1 MWKPMLSPNWTRD
14 RISASSTRLIYFRMR
29 CEEREVQYRARGWWA
44 DDTLTRWLARH
55 VEERPDA
62 PALVFQEN
70 VLSWKAL
77 EEKVLSTAAGLRARG
92 VGPGD
97 VVAVQLP
104 NIPEFGRSYLA
115 IARLGAVTC
124 TLHVP
129 YRGAAVQALLRHSG
143 ARLALCLPQSKEM
156 FEGRAIAFAE
166 LQGDE
171 TP

>member
-1 MWKPMLSPNWTRD
+1 
-14 RISASSTRLIYFRMR
+14 MR

-104 NIPEFGRSYLA
+104 NIPEFVLSYLA
-115 IARLGAVTC
+115 IARLGVVTC

-129 YRGAAVQALLRHSG
+129 YRGAEVQALMEVELAISLREKG
-143 ARLALCLPQSKEM
+143 Y
-156 FEGRAIAFAE
+156 GVW
-166 LQGDE
+166 QG
-171 TP
+171 